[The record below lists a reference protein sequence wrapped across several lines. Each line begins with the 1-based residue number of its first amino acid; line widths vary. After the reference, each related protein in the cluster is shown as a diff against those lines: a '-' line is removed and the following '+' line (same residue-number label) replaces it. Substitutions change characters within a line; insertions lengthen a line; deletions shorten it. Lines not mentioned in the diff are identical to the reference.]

1 MGRGQNHP
9 KKLDKQ
15 TKNFFNHEIPRE
27 GGEGVSWSQK
37 GYSMIL
43 HFIYVNLRGKIC
55 EKKCYVPEIID
66 KEIGQSLSTCTYKES
81 FSIRDDTSSIRNGFK
96 VAIVLLNT
104 NWLPN
109 NNRYNCSDIGSKI
122 DLLTFRWW
130 REWWLLYFS
139 QVQFLSNRNE
149 THVYILKW
157 NYLKPCDISA
167 KIFYRYFH
175 YYN

>member
-15 TKNFFNHEIPRE
+15 TKKFFNHEIPRE

-122 DLLTFRWW
+122 DLLTFR
-130 REWWLLYFS
+130 
-139 QVQFLSNRNE
+139 
-149 THVYILKW
+149 
-157 NYLKPCDISA
+157 
-167 KIFYRYFH
+167 
-175 YYN
+175 